1 MENIK
6 SVKANMINIS
16 LKSLPLIAHLVSI
29 DFFLFWH
36 VGFHSNQ

>member
-16 LKSLPLIAHLVSI
+16 LKDGLPYL
-29 DFFLFWH
+29 
-36 VGFHSNQ
+36 FHSFRNILIKFR